1 MVQSMTQT
9 DTKPWHRQFWPWF
22 LIAIPF
28 SSVVMGVVMINL
40 AMSGNDSL
48 VRKDWYKDGMA
59 INQRMDKRLKAEEL
73 GIKIALTLDD
83 QTGDLFLDTHNID
96 IRTETELTLQLIHPT
111 LEKNDRTLQL
121 YLAPN
126 DRYYAKLDFEPK
138 GMYYLLLTT
147 PSQTWEIESSVNFNN
162 AIKQQE
168 LVPNS

>member
-1 MVQSMTQT
+1 MHAMTQIES
-9 DTKPWHRQFWPWF
+9 KPWYRQFWPWF
-22 LIAIPF
+22 LIAIPS

-59 INQRMDKRLKAEEL
+59 INQRMEKRLKAKQM
-73 GIKIALTLDD
+73 GIKAALTLDQ
-83 QTGDLFLDTHNID
+83 QTGDLFVDADNID
-96 IRTETELTLQLIHPT
+96 VRTETELTLQLIHPT

-147 PSQTWEIESSVNFNN
+147 ASETWEIESSVNFSNPL
-162 AIKQQE
+162 KRQE
-168 LVPNS
+168 LVPSS